1 MVVGRIESGPP
12 AKQVAA
18 LSTLPR
24 SEVLANEVPAPDG
37 LHQEE
42 LLGPGHLDDLLRLLH
57 VHRQRLPEITNFL
70 VK

>member
-1 MVVGRIESGPP
+1 MLMGSNPGRPP
-12 AKQVAA
+12 AKQAAA

-24 SEVLANEVPAPDG
+24 LEVLANEVPAPDG

-70 VK
+70 FK